1 MKIKLERLGE
11 EAVIEDLMV
20 YSPSFKLQQDLE
32 DVVRHIQYKEVGG
45 LSIMQILLSELEK
58 IGLYNIKSVSNFE
71 DNPDLLN

>member
-32 DVVRHIQYKEVGG
+32 NVVRHIQYKEVGG
-45 LSIMQILLSELEK
+45 LSIMQVLLSELQE
-58 IGLYNIKSVSNFE
+58 IGIYDIKSVTNFD